1 MSKKISQ
8 PGVGGKKNRQ
18 STFTVAK
25 EAELLNFLL
34 ENLKDKS
41 RNKIKAM
48 LSHKQFKVGKDI
60 VTQYNH
66 ILKPEDKV
74 TVSWDG
80 AFKKESYDGVKII
93 FEDDDVIVINKRSGL
108 LSIGSD
114 KEKRQTAYRIITH
127 HIQQDNIVARLFVVH
142 RLDREASGLMVF
154 AKNKRSQ
161 VHLQESW
168 ETTHIKNMY
177 LAITEGTIEKDKD
190 TISSYLR
197 ESKALIV
204 HSSSNPKDGKKGV
217 THYDVVKKNE
227 HYTLLEAY
235 LETERKN
242 QLRVHLKSIGHPII
256 GDKKY
261 EAKQNPLQRTALH
274 LRKLTF
280 MHPTTNEEMSFET
293 KVPEDFLKVF
303 RFKYYS

>member
-1 MSKKISQ
+1 MSKKISK
-8 PGVGGKKNRQ
+8 PGVRGKKNRQ
-18 STFTVAK
+18 STFTVTK

-60 VTQYNH
+60 VTQFNH
-66 ILKPEDKV
+66 VLKPADKV

-80 AFKKESYDGVKII
+80 AFKKESYDGVKIV
-93 FEDDDVIVINKRSGL
+93 FEDDDIIVINKRSGL

-114 KEKRQTAYRIITH
+114 KEKKQTAYRIITH
-127 HIQQDNIVARLFVVH
+127 HIQQDNPVARLFVVH

-161 VHLQESW
+161 MALQKSW
-168 ETTHIKNMY
+168 EDTHIKNMY

-190 TISSYLR
+190 TISSFLR

-204 HSSSNPKDGKKGV
+204 HSSSNPKDGKKAI

-227 HYTLLEAY
+227 FYTLLEAH

-242 QLRVHLKSIGHPII
+242 QLRVHLKSIGHVVI

-261 EAKQNPLQRTALH
+261 EAKQNPLLRTAIH
-274 LRKLTF
+274 LRKLYIK
-280 MHPTTNEEMSFET
+280 HPTTNESMDFET
-293 KVPEDFLKVF
+293 KVPEDFLKLF
-303 RFKYYS
+303 RVKHYN